1 MTAAAA
7 VTTVVPPPAGAFVT
21 HESFDRNKFSNSAT
35 IDNRFLPLTP
45 GTESTLD
52 GAITSK
58 DGSTPHRVV
67 VTVSDVT
74 KTIDGV
80 RTLVVLERDV
90 SDSAVVEEELA
101 FVAQDDD
108 GTVWNLGEYP
118 EEYENGKFTGAPNTW
133 IPGSEGAKAGIA
145 MQAVPEVGTPSYLQ
159 GYAPKIKFEDRAQVS
174 KANQKTCV
182 RAGCYQDVLVIDEW
196 NPNEQPQDG
205 HQLKYHAP
213 GVGVVR
219 VQAQGG
225 EEQENLELIQV
236 RHLST
241 DEMAKARDRVLELDK
256 RAYQEAKSAYGKTPP
271 AQPMTQP

>member
-7 VTTVVPPPAGAFVT
+7 VAMVVPLPARAYVS
-21 HESFDRNKFSNSAT
+21 HESFDRNKFSDSAT
-35 IDNRFLPLTP
+35 VDNQWLPLTP
-45 GTESTLD
+45 GTESILD

-58 DGSTPHRVV
+58 DGSTPHRVM

-74 KTIDGV
+74 KMIDGV
-80 RTLVVLERDV
+80 RTLVVWERDFT
-90 SDSAVVEEELA
+90 DGALVEEELA

-118 EEYENGKFTGAPNTW
+118 EEYEDGTFAGAPNTW
-133 IPGSEGAKAGIA
+133 IPGNEGAKAGIA
-145 MQAVPEVGTPSYLQ
+145 MQAVPAVGTPSYLQ

-182 RAGCYQDVLVIDEW
+182 RTGCYQDVLVVDEW

-219 VQAQGG
+219 VEARGG

-241 DEMAKARDRVLELDK
+241 DEMAKARDRVLELDT
-256 RAYQEAKSAYGKTPP
+256 RAYKEAKSAYGKTTP
-271 AQPMTQP
+271 AEPMAGP